1 MGKIIE
7 SEEKF
12 NLGEMI
18 EPEEKFKVVH
28 YNRKIQNEVYQYP
41 IDFLNQKQAELALDF
56 HKSIKGYRPTPLQN
70 LKGMATVC
78 GIADMF
84 VKDESYRLEL
94 NAFKVLGGAYA
105 IARYI
110 ASQLGENIADL
121 PFKRMISDEIKNKL
135 GEITFV
141 TATDGNHGRGV
152 AWAASKLKQHSV
164 VYMPK
169 GSSPERLEKIKELGA
184 DASITEF
191 NYDRAVAHANEM
203 AEKNGWVIVQD
214 TAWEGYKDIPV
225 WIMQG
230 YETMALET
238 FQQMNGIKPTH
249 IFLQAGVGSMAS
261 AVTGFY
267 SNLYGN
273 ARPIIT
279 IVEPSKADCF
289 YRTAKTGKIE
299 FVTGD
304 MDTIMAGLACGE
316 PNTIGWE
323 VLKNWADNFVS
334 CPDYVTAKGMRMLAS
349 GIDGDPKVISGES
362 GAVTTGLVAEVMLN
376 PDLKWLHEKLSLGE
390 NSRVLVFS
398 TEGDTDKKA
407 YRNIVWDGEYPSY
420 SRR

>member
-1 MGKIIE
+1 M
-7 SEEKF
+7 
-12 NLGEMI
+12 GEMI
-18 EPEEKFKVVH
+18 EQQEKFMLEH
-28 YNRKIQNEVYQYP
+28 YDRKISNEYIRHQ
-41 IDFLNQKQAELALDF
+41 IDFLNQNQAEIALGF
-56 HKSIKGYRPTPLQN
+56 HKSIEGYAPTPLQK
-70 LKGMATVC
+70 LKGMAAAC
-78 GIADMF
+78 GIAEMF

-110 ASQLGENIADL
+110 ANQLNENIEDL
-121 PFKRMISDEIKNKL
+121 PFERMISDEIKKKL

-152 AWAASKLKQHSV
+152 AWAANKLRQHSV

-169 GSSPERLEKIKELGA
+169 GSSPERLQNIKELGA

-191 NYDRAVAHANEM
+191 NYDGAVAHANEM
-203 AEKNGWVIVQD
+203 AEKNGWIMVQD
-214 TAWEGYKDIPV
+214 TAWEGYEDIPV

-230 YETMALET
+230 YETMALESY
-238 FQQMNGIKPTH
+238 QQMNGMKPTH

-267 SNLYGN
+267 ANLYGDE
-273 ARPIIT
+273 RPIIT
-279 IVEPSKADCF
+279 IVEPNKADCF
-289 YRTAKTGKIE
+289 YRTAKSGKIE

-316 PNTIGWE
+316 PNTIAWE

-349 GIDGDPKVISGES
+349 PVDGDPKVISGES
-362 GAVTTGLVAEVMLN
+362 GAVTMGLVAEVMQN
-376 PDLKWLHEKLSLGE
+376 SNLKWLQKKLYLDE
-390 NSRVLVFS
+390 NSRVLLFS
-398 TEGDTDKKA
+398 TEGDTDQSA
-407 YRNIVWDGEYPSY
+407 YRDIVWDGKYPSY
-420 SRR
+420 SRE